1 MRYVVFGTVLVLSAA
16 AGGVAAQT
24 SFLPENTIN
33 CSSLRKLENGNWF
46 AASTTFNFGK
56 HKMIL
61 ANQEIG
67 RRFFSADGVDLYDT
81 IERKCGGLPI

>member
-1 MRYVVFGTVLVLSAA
+1 MRYLVFGIVLALC
-16 AGGVAAQT
+16 GGVAGQT
-24 SFLPENTIN
+24 LSLPENTIN

-56 HKMIL
+56 HKMVF

-81 IERKCGGLPI
+81 IERKCGGLSI